1 MSGRRLHGWARIGI
15 VLSTVW
21 AIIGSLWALNLLFE
35 PVYQNYATCRTL
47 IIASASD
54 CRQLYETQ
62 FADARQRRLTAVAV
76 VGLGPIPVAWLLV
89 LRLGR
94 PSALDQTWF
103 SIHTLA
109 PSPSF
114 PAERGNG

>member
-21 AIIGSLWALNLLFE
+21 AISGSLWALNLLFE

-47 IIASASD
+47 IIVSPSD
-54 CRQLYETQ
+54 CRQLFETQ

-89 LRLGR
+89 Y
-94 PSALDQTWF
+94 ALVVLVRW
-103 SIHTLA
+103 IK
-109 PSPSF
+109 
-114 PAERGNG
+114 RGFQDTP

>member
-15 VLSTVW
+15 VL
-21 AIIGSLWALNLLFE
+21 LNGLGDNREFLGAQ
-35 PVYQNYATCRTL
+35 PPLRARLPKLCNLPDSV
-47 IIASASD
+47 IASASD

-89 LRLGR
+89 Y
-94 PSALDQTWF
+94 ALVALVRW
-103 SIHTLA
+103 IK
-109 PSPSF
+109 
-114 PAERGNG
+114 RGFQSTP